1 MFKRNKDSPLDQMQ
15 ILYQQFVNA
24 NLTNLSYCQQG
35 ALKEAVSGFRSLHHQ
50 ADSQLEV
57 WNKDCHTPK
66 SKWTAE
72 EILLLDELNK
82 LRAEIEDNWQMVE
95 HDYEK
100 ANLEQQQ
107 QMQQMKYSEQQQ
119 QSQQV
124 HQQQQQQQQQHGKR
138 PIAQY
143 ANRLMKRSL
152 RPNAGLSTNS
162 SNSINKK
169 NSATSSI
176 STISQPAKQAAN
188 IIWAPSNSLN
198 THKSNNSLTSNSST
212 EQLFT
217 GFDSTENISLSLDEA
232 TLKPK
237 TIPSGYCSPSP
248 NSPYDSPD
256 DEIVDQMIHL
266 KLKQKHQIP
275 PKDRSKAA
283 LQASAQV
290 RFPQRPDTS
299 HIRHNHRQHSNAGS
313 KNSPARS
320 YKTTANG
327 TSSSYGHSS
336 SPPVKIPV
344 NVNRG
349 FLDASDD
356 DDTLDP
362 STDNDEALFKELKI
376 DPGMGKQIIN
386 DMNSSDDEVRW
397 TDIAGLDGAKQALM
411 EAVVWPL
418 LRPDLFTG
426 LRQPPNGM
434 LLFGPPGTGKT
445 MLARA
450 AATESESNFF
460 SIQASSITS
469 KFLGESEKL
478 VKALFQIA
486 KAKAP
491 SIIFVDEIDS
501 IMGQRS
507 ESGENDSMRRV
518 KNEFL
523 VQWSSLTK
531 SAGRGQSSR
540 VLVLAATNLPWAID
554 DAARRRFVKRQYIP
568 LPEPETRRA
577 QFLRLLDNAENNLSE
592 QDLEDLVNL
601 TDGYSGSDLDS
612 LTKDAAMSTTRGLTW
627 EQMMDKDLT
636 VRPISLDD
644 FKVSMKLI
652 KPSVGKDGLA
662 KFESWVKEF
671 GSSGA

>member
-1 MFKRNKDSPLDQMQ
+1 MFKRNRDSPLDQMQ

-24 NLTNLSYCQQG
+24 NLTNLTYWQQG
-35 ALKEAVSGFRSLHHQ
+35 LYKDAVSGFRSLHHQ
-50 ADSQLEV
+50 ADSQLES
-57 WNKDCHTPK
+57 WNKDARAPK
-66 SKWTAE
+66 SKWSAE

-82 LRAEIEDNWQMVE
+82 LRAEIEDNWELVE

-100 ANLEQQQ
+100 ASLQTQQ
-107 QMQQMKYSEQQQ
+107 QMQQMKYDEQQQ
-119 QSQQV
+119 QTK
-124 HQQQQQQQQQHGKR
+124 QQQQQQQQQPKQALCHY
-138 PIAQY
+138 P
-143 ANRLMKRSL
+143 NRLMKRSL
-152 RPNAGLSTNS
+152 RPHGGGLATNS
-162 SNSINKK
+162 SSSVNKK
-169 NSATSSI
+169 SSNPSSI
-176 STISQPAKQAAN
+176 STSSQSARQAAN
-188 IIWAPSNSLN
+188 IIWAPSNSIN
-198 THKSNNSLTSNSST
+198 THKSNSLTSTSST
-212 EQLFT
+212 EQLFA
-217 GFDSTENISLSLDEA
+217 GFDSSENIALNDES
-232 TLKPK
+232 TIKPK
-237 TIPSGYCSPSP
+237 NISTNGYLSHSPS
-248 NSPYDSPD
+248 SPYDSPD
-256 DEIVDQMIHL
+256 EDIVDQMIQL
-266 KLKQKHQIP
+266 KLKQQKSQQ

-290 RFPQRPDTS
+290 RFPHRPDINRHS
-299 HIRHNHRQHSNAGS
+299 HHQRQQSNGGGS
-313 KNSPARS
+313 KNSPARP
-320 YKTTANG
+320 YKTQTNG
-327 TSSSYGHSS
+327 SSSSVSKGHMSS
-336 SPPVKIPV
+336 NSPIRIPV
-344 NVNRG
+344 NAQRG
-349 FLDASDD
+349 VIDTSDD
-356 DDTLDP
+356 DLDLL
-362 STDNDEALFKELKI
+362 DNDEALFKELKI
-376 DPGMGKQIIN
+376 DPAMGKQIIN
-386 DMNSSDDEVRW
+386 DMNSNDDEVRW

-577 QFLRLLDNAENNLSE
+577 QLLRLLDNAENSLSE
-592 QDLEDLVNL
+592 DDLEQLVLL
-601 TDGYSGSDLDS
+601 TEGYSGSDIDS

-652 KPSVGKDGLA
+652 KPSVGKDGLE
-662 KFESWVKEF
+662 KFEKWVKEF